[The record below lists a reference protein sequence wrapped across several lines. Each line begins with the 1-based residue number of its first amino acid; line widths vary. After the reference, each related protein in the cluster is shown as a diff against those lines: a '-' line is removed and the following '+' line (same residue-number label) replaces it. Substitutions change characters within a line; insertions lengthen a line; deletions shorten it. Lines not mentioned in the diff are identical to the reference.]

1 MKKRIKKIK
10 LLKFNRNSDNRG
22 SLTSVEGFNDIPIE
36 IKRVFYLTDI
46 TKDRG
51 GHAHIDTD
59 QVIIAI
65 NGELNITIFDGFNY
79 YRRKMSNPHEGLYV
93 PRKLFV
99 DMKGFSSDCIC
110 LVIKNSNFYIM
121 FYRNSSADILKRPY
135 NYLLKTFII

>member
-1 MKKRIKKIK
+1 MKNRIKKIR
-10 LLKFNRNSDNRG
+10 LLKLNRNSDNRG
-22 SLTSVEGFNDIPIE
+22 SLTSIEGINDIPIE

-65 NGELNITIFDGFNY
+65 NGELDITIFDGFNY

-99 DMKGFSSDCIC
+99 DMKEFSSDCIC
-110 LVIKNSNFYIM
+110 LVLANTKYNIDKSIRSVDKYLKFIKYES
-121 FYRNSSADILKRPY
+121 
-135 NYLLKTFII
+135 